1 MQDYYHNELGQ
12 LRALIVNL
20 HHDNVSIT
28 GQGTIDFS
36 GHAFYALGEYNVPE
50 SKVPFTPEQVLE
62 CTHPI
67 GERPAHCLFMH
78 GSKNLT
84 VRGIT
89 LLDSPCWTPT
99 FSECENVKIT
109 GVTCIG
115 ENAIGIAAIIA
126 LADILP
132 VIGSGGVLI
141 PWAIIALFTQ
151 NYFLALGLLLLYVVI
166 LVVRNFA
173 EPKIV
178 GDQLGLNPL
187 VTLIAIYL
195 GYLSM
200 GVLGMIALPVITN
213 ILVGLQRTGKIKLWK
228 E

>member
-115 ENAIGIAAIIA
+115 ENAIGIAATSGVIRDVTQRDIDFTRKPSENIA
-126 LADILP
+126 LKGYTFDIAPGRVPVDVPVDCAVCIMNAD
-132 VIGSGGVLI
+132 V
-141 PWAIIALFTQ
+141 
-151 NYFLALGLLLLYVVI
+151 
-166 LVVRNFA
+166 
-173 EPKIV
+173 
-178 GDQLGLNPL
+178 PL
-187 VTLIAIYL
+187 DNV
-195 GYLSM
+195 
-200 GVLGMIALPVITN
+200 
-213 ILVGLQRTGKIKLWK
+213 RTGKWQVC
-228 E
+228 